1 MAVIEVAIYVIGFI
15 ALSGLM
21 AMVDAAVLSVSRGEI
36 EEMVMRKYSGAV
48 ALRSIAQRIGQ
59 ALVIIVLFTNTI
71 NILGPIL
78 AGKKAADT
86 WGDAS
91 IGVITAI
98 LTFGTIIF
106 SEIIP
111 KSLGTHYAPKIARVS
126 APIILSLI
134 YVLYPIVRAL
144 EWMSN
149 LLKSGERPI
158 GTEAQIRSIVS
169 LGREAGHIEEDE
181 GQLIHRAFIL
191 NDKTA
196 ANIMTPLRNLV
207 GVEAKATISEAATR
221 LAAEDFSRYPVF
233 GKSMHE
239 VVGMVLIRDVLAA
252 INENRGDEQVESILR
267 QPFVVP
273 HDVHSDR
280 LLVLFR
286 DKHIHMAVV
295 QQAGKTVGLVTFE
308 DVLEEL
314 VGEIEDE
321 MDVEERSGG

>member
-144 EWMSN
+144 ERMSN

-267 QPFVVP
+267 QPLVVP